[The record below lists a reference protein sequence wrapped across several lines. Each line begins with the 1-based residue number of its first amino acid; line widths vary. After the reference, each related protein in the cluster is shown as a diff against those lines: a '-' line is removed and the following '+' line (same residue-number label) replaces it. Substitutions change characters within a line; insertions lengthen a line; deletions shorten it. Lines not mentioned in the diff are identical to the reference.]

1 MLFNHRDIKKRIS
14 EKKEQRYE
22 GWKRETKQGD
32 EEFRSPFVSAP
43 SSALITP
50 PHLYPNV
57 RILSR
62 HTHFVTSARI
72 YISIFYIKR
81 IFACELYVL
90 SSLRGKCRFLLKYEA
105 RFLCTFTLHFP
116 LWILARFLKCFTDS
130 LAFFFR
136 IIWCIFKPSDCC
148 LLVFKHHTLFLLSA
162 TPINLLS
169 IQVFYLSIT
178 HFFLFKRYIRN
189 DTYFPPSNMLFYV
202 KH

>member
-1 MLFNHRDIKKRIS
+1 M
-14 EKKEQRYE
+14 
-22 GWKRETKQGD
+22 
-32 EEFRSPFVSAP
+32 SAP

-72 YISIFYIKR
+72 YISIFYIFYIKR

-130 LAFFFR
+130 LAFLGSFGVYL
-136 IIWCIFKPSDCC
+136 S
-148 LLVFKHHTLFLLSA
+148 LATVVYLFS
-162 TPINLLS
+162 S
-169 IQVFYLSIT
+169 IRHVFYCLPLLLIYYQYRFSI
-178 HFFLFKRYIRN
+178 
-189 DTYFPPSNMLFYV
+189 
-202 KH
+202 